1 MTIASYID
9 ATYSQ
14 LVSQLG
20 WTTPHSTIAA
30 KTLQLYGVDTEAEA
44 TDDIKL
50 EALVDYAVWKQ
61 ALADISLDYAF
72 SADGNSYQRQQA
84 VEAVRKNLM
93 AAETKALAYM
103 PEYQIII
110 HEDDTNADWYDN
122 NEDTEYPE

>member
-1 MTIASYID
+1 LTIATYID
-9 ATYSQ
+9 NTYAQ

-20 WTTPHSTIAA
+20 WSTPHTTIAA
-30 KTLQLYGVDTEAEA
+30 KALQLYGVDTEAEA
-44 TDDIKL
+44 TDDTKL

-61 ALADISLDYAF
+61 ALADISLDYSF

-93 AAETKALAYM
+93 AAETKALAYL

-110 HEDDTNADWYDN
+110 HEDDTNADWWDN
-122 NEDTEYPE
+122 NEDTEYS